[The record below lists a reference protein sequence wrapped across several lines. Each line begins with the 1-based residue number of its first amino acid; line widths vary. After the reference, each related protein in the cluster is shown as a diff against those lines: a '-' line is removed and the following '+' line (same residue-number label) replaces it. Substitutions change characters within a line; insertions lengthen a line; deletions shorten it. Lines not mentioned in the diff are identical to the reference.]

1 MTQWILNPYWEILFL
16 GSGDVLLNHVHA
28 NSFRLRNPTSG
39 QLNFLRKL
47 DRAHHDNGI
56 ELHARSATADNVR
69 DVQALISRLNDEDVL
84 RDIASES
91 QVGDLSSSEL
101 ARFGSF
107 LAWLGRFEN
116 RGYGVNA
123 FKKLR
128 ASQITIIGM
137 GGAGST
143 AAMML
148 AACGIGH
155 LVLVDGD
162 RVNDSNLVRQ
172 IFYSEEDVARKELK
186 VDALR
191 KRIEGLS
198 SFTSVS
204 TYPIFVCSSKDVT
217 SFIAN
222 SDLVLLTGDQP
233 RVLINRFVNEA
244 CVNLRIPLLYSFVE
258 QLGPLFVPGIS
269 SCFACLERH
278 WRNEIGSEH
287 DEIVDAL
294 QVRKTIEYPSM
305 VSGPIQIADAMVIES
320 IGHITNLYE
329 PQTLNGI
336 VYVGQHHRKKQVLS
350 RFLDC
355 PLCGSVSRTVRNDS
369 EKH

>member
-16 GSGDVLLNHVHA
+16 ESGDVLLNHVHA
-28 NSFRLRNPTSG
+28 NSLRLRKPTNG
-39 QLNFLRKL
+39 QLNFLRQL
-47 DRAHHDNGI
+47 DRAHHDNGVD
-56 ELHARSATADNVR
+56 LLVGSAAADDLR
-69 DVQALISRLNDEDVL
+69 DVQALISRLNEEGVL
-84 RDIASES
+84 RDIDSES
-91 QVGDLSSSEL
+91 QVGDLSPSEVS
-101 ARFGSF
+101 RFGSF
-107 LAWLGRFEN
+107 LAWLGRFER
-116 RGYGVNA
+116 RGYGVSA

-128 ASQITIIGM
+128 ASQITIIGV

-155 LVLVDGD
+155 IVLVDGD
-162 RVNDSNLVRQ
+162 QVDDKNLVRQ

-186 VDALR
+186 VEALR
-191 KRIEGLS
+191 KRIEGLT
-198 SFTSVS
+198 SFTRIT
-204 TYPIFVCSSKDVT
+204 TYPVFVDSSQDVT
-217 SFIAN
+217 GPIAN

-244 CVNLRIPLLYSFVE
+244 CVSSRIPLLYSFVE

-278 WRNEIGSEH
+278 WRDEIGSEH

-294 QVRKTIEYPSM
+294 QVRRTIEYPSM
-305 VSGPIQIADAMVIES
+305 VSGPIQMADAMVIEA
-320 IGHITNLYE
+320 IGHLTDLYR
-329 PQTLNGI
+329 PQTLNSVI
-336 VYVGQHHRKKQVLS
+336 YVGQHNRQKQVVS

-355 PLCGSVSRTVRNDS
+355 SLCGSITRTVRNDS
-369 EKH
+369 ERL